1 MPMLRLT
8 SVLLVGAL
16 LMSVSACSPG
26 GSASDA
32 PLVVYTRVWPDGLIE
47 ETTVHADGRV
57 LMRHGDRLERFT
69 LDEADVE
76 LLRTALAGDL
86 PVGASDDGPE
96 RTLTMGDGRVI
107 ESPRPE
113 HGNAAELLDRLT
125 ETHRLEETGTG
136 VDSHAGE
143 H

>member
-1 MPMLRLT
+1 MRTLRLAP
-8 SVLLVGAL
+8 VLLVAAL

-57 LMRHGDRLERFT
+57 LMKHGDRLERFT
-69 LDEADVE
+69 LEAADVE
-76 LLRTALAGDL
+76 LLRTALAGDI
-86 PVGASDDGPE
+86 PVGPSDDGPE
-96 RTLTMGDGRVI
+96 RTLTMGDGRLI
-107 ESPRPE
+107 DSPRPGP
-113 HGNAAELLDRLT
+113 GNAAELLDRLT